1 MYAMRSI
8 AMNTTLL
15 LEHGTQAQRSAEE
28 LCRKAIL
35 ELRALAAEI
44 PGADTPDV
52 PKARQVTPTSCRDM
66 AAVHRQRVLR
76 RILDAVI
83 VSAMGRALS
92 HWVTFCSVD
101 TAIVPME
108 DELFIAQRE
117 LRRAQALVE
126 SLTHGGGACSAL

>member
-1 MYAMRSI
+1 
-8 AMNTTLL
+8 MNTTLL

-35 ELRALAAEI
+35 ELRALAAET
-44 PGADTPDV
+44 PRADTPEN
-52 PKARQVTPTSCRDM
+52 PLARQVSPTSGRDM

-76 RILDAVI
+76 RILDAVF

-92 HWVTFCSVD
+92 QWVTFCSVD

-126 SLTHGGGACSAL
+126 SLTLVVACSAL

>member
-76 RILDAVI
+76 RILDAVF
-83 VSAMGRALS
+83 VSA
-92 HWVTFCSVD
+92 VD